1 MKQILVLVINKIRMK
16 ILQKTI
22 LIQFTIVTSVYFIV
36 YSEDE
41 VKYFN
46 KQYFKNK
53 EYFKR
58 KVDEDNPFNMT
69 EKLYRKH

>member
-1 MKQILVLVINKIRMK
+1 MKQILVLVINKILMK
-16 ILQKTI
+16 NLQKAI
-22 LIQFTIVTSVYFIV
+22 LIQFTIVMSVYFIV

-53 EYFKR
+53 EYFRR